1 MVQRRVRMTIEI
13 RPLDDDT
20 IIAEA
25 CCIGGRRNLDKESTL
40 TEQEQTALRAAE
52 MKADWL
58 RKMVH
63 RGLSARIAYDGQE
76 PIGFIEYMPIE
87 LSNFHDGKDLYVV
100 NCMVA
105 VARNLY
111 NPGHQCP

>member
-1 MVQRRVRMTIEI
+1 MLLLQIYSMVQRRVRMTIEI
-13 RPLDDDT
+13 RPLDEDT

-58 RKMVH
+58 RKMVP
-63 RGLSARIAYDGQE
+63 RGFSARIACDGQV
-76 PIGFIEYMPIE
+76 PILE
-87 LSNFHDGKDLYVV
+87 
-100 NCMVA
+100 
-105 VARNLY
+105 R
-111 NPGHQCP
+111 

>member
-1 MVQRRVRMTIEI
+1 MTIEI

-25 CCIGGRRNLDKESTL
+25 CCIGGRRDLDKESRL
-40 TEQEQTALRAAE
+40 TEQEQIALRAAE

-58 RKMVH
+58 RKMVP

-87 LSNFHDGKDLYVV
+87 LSNFHDGKDLCVV

-105 VARNLY
+105 VARNSCNL
-111 NPGHQCP
+111 GHQCP